1 MFFSKKQKLRK
12 EYDAKLVGLIKEAKQ
27 DLDDIQHLEGIA
39 DDFELSTIAQKKIA
53 ESKYFYLFKEARIRK
68 VLIK

>member
-1 MFFSKKQKLRK
+1 MCFSKKQKLRK
-12 EYDAKLVGLIKEAKQ
+12 EYDAKLVDLIKEAKQ

>member
-1 MFFSKKQKLRK
+1 MFGRKQKLRK
-12 EYDAKLVGLIKEAKQ
+12 EYDAKLVKVIKEAKQ

-39 DDFELSTIAQKKIA
+39 DEFLLSTIAQKKIA

-68 VLIK
+68 VLLK

>member
-1 MFFSKKQKLRK
+1 MFGRKKKLRK
-12 EYDAKLVGLIKEAKQ
+12 EYDAKLVQVIKEAKQ
-27 DLDDIQHLEGIA
+27 DLDDLQHLEGIA
-39 DDFELSTIAQKKIA
+39 DDFLLSTIAQKKIA